1 MVYYFSTVLHAIW
14 IKNINKTGN
23 QSSLQD
29 DYGKLN
35 WTSRGIEIQRFDEFI
50 VQCSEEE
57 LGCASGQSNNINKIG
72 SELLIRGGFEHQETS
87 AMVEFHHNVNCLM
100 NYEATQ
106 ILQGTTLTKY
116 EASIGSS
123 EDDEPSVDRSRGLTK
138 SAMPKRS
145 VKPSLKTNKNYAPS
159 TPLLHFLYL
168 RFRFE
173 KISRRILN
181 MAAQKNIRLLECKVF
196 EMKFLACLRPSKNFA
211 YKLML
216 CKVALS
222 VGMYVAA
229 CYFESGLSVFLGL
242 YTWAGSG
249 YAAKEGV
256 QAPAGF

>member
-1 MVYYFSTVLHAIW
+1 MCKENPDEHDKWLLNHLAGYVVGHDYPPTQVVTFPHRTIPCWLSILVRQLH
-14 IKNINKTGN
+14 NI
-23 QSSLQD
+23 QVI
-29 DYGKLN
+29 YGSK
-35 WTSRGIEIQRFDEFI
+35 R
-50 VQCSEEE
+50 
-57 LGCASGQSNNINKIG
+57 
-72 SELLIRGGFEHQETS
+72 
-87 AMVEFHHNVNCLM
+87 
-100 NYEATQ
+100 YEASARSGNREENVAF
-106 ILQGTTLTKY
+106 GTTLTKY

-123 EDDEPSVDRSRGLTK
+123 EDDEPSVERSRGLTK

-145 VKPSLKTNKNYAPS
+145 VSIMKRIPVRQFGSRTTASINISSNKYKKKPSLKTNKNYAPS

-196 EMKFLACLRPSKNFA
+196 EMKFLACLRPSKNFP